1 MAYWTKPKYTVN
13 IVQGTSAPSIT
24 MEEIK
29 QPWPD
34 HVVSWEK
41 GKRCKAEDE
50 FGKPTDGYW
59 QEYTFEIEPIPNI
72 ALAQE
77 HWNYAVSVAREWCK
91 FMGYSLPEDADYRD
105 ADIRYSGVTY
115 LGKNTNG
122 RYVFS
127 LWLDED

>member
-29 QPWPD
+29 QEWPE

-41 GKRCKAEDE
+41 GKRVRAEDE
-50 FGKPTDGYW
+50 YGKPTDGYW
-59 QEYTFEIEPIPNI
+59 QEYTFEIEGIPNFTV
-72 ALAQE
+72 QGYYY
-77 HWNYAVSVAREWCK
+77 YADIVAREWCK
-91 FMGYSLPEDADYRD
+91 FMGYALPEDADYKD
-105 ADIRYSGVTY
+105 YDIRYSGVTY
-115 LGKNTNG
+115 LGKHVNG
-122 RYVFS
+122 HYMFS